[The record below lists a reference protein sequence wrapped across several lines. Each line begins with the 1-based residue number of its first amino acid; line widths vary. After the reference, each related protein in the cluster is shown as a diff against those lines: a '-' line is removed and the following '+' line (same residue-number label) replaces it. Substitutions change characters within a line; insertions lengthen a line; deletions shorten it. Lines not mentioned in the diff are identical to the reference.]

1 MHILLLIL
9 QLNAPFLSPRTRTC
23 LALSRCMHACV
34 PVCGWCL
41 YAPLSLSGYVCV
53 CECVRVQVARRDRL
67 LADSLATTMAYAGE
81 VDDHREQINVV
92 C

>member
-1 MHILLLIL
+1 MYILLLIL
-9 QLNAPFLSPRTRTC
+9 QLNALFLSPRARAC
-23 LALSRCMHACV
+23 LSLSRCMHACV
-34 PVCGWCL
+34 PVCGACVR
-41 YAPLSLSGYVCV
+41 LSLCGYVCV

-67 LADSLATTMAYAGE
+67 LADSLATTMAYSGE